1 MKPARYWLVNSGRTE
16 HPFTNPLLSR
26 YREWNATEGEV
37 QGFSRRPTS
46 IAVGDVLIH
55 RAVGSRGDRIVAVAT
70 VTGPPVDRGRGRWPW
85 RLPRR
90 LTFVCSTLDV
100 APTAVELGIEAYGV
114 RTYKEIDAEAGQRAE
129 ERLAAVGVAFS

>member
-1 MKPARYWLVNSGRTE
+1 M
-16 HPFTNPLLSR
+16 
-26 YREWNATEGEV
+26 
-37 QGFSRRPTS
+37 
-46 IAVGDVLIH
+46 GDVIIH